1 MEKRY
6 SAKILDNLVRI
17 YNKMVIENLEM
28 TASGA
33 FQADRMISMGTASQK
48 FYDKFIAELDYI
60 KELSEKQPVI
70 TVKFKPLFYSEKDG
84 WIELGEQQETLK
96 TFDLDK
102 ANTFLAE
109 YKNKRKYNIEL
120 LVIDDV
126 AVLLEPNLSKDDIL
140 KELLKTFGE

>member
-1 MEKRY
+1 MERRY
-6 SAKILDNLVRI
+6 SGNVLDKLVRI
-17 YNKMVIENLEM
+17 YNKMVVENLEM
-28 TASGA
+28 TANGA
-33 FQADRMISMGTASQK
+33 FQADQMTSMGTAKQA

-102 ANTFLAE
+102 ANCFIYK
-109 YKNKRKYNIEL
+109 YKNQTNTKLKCL
-120 LVIDDV
+120 LSMM
-126 AVLLEPNLSKDDIL
+126 L
-140 KELLKTFGE
+140 TFC

>member
-6 SAKILDNLVRI
+6 SGKNLDNLVRI
-17 YNKMVIENLEM
+17 YNKMVTENLEM

-33 FQADRMISMGTASQK
+33 FQADRMVSIGTASQK

-120 LVIDDV
+120 LVINDA
-126 AVLLEPNLSKDDIL
+126 AVLLEPNLSKDEIL

>member
-102 ANTFLAE
+102 ANCFIYKYKKSNE
-109 YKNKRKYNIEL
+109 YKLEVLTINDIDAL
-120 LVIDDV
+120 L
-126 AVLLEPNLSKDDIL
+126 LPNFISTDDIIANL
-140 KELLKTFGE
+140 FGE

>member
-1 MEKRY
+1 MERRY
-6 SAKILDNLVRI
+6 SGNVLDKLVRI
-17 YNKMVIENLEM
+17 YNKMVVENLEM
-28 TASGA
+28 TANGA
-33 FQADRMISMGTASQK
+33 FQADQMTSMGTAKQA

-102 ANTFLAE
+102 ANCFIYKYKKSNE
-109 YKNKRKYNIEL
+109 YKIEM
-120 LVIDDV
+120 LVINDV
-126 AVLLEPNLSKDDIL
+126 DVLLMPNFSNDEIIANI
-140 KELLKTFGE
+140 FGE